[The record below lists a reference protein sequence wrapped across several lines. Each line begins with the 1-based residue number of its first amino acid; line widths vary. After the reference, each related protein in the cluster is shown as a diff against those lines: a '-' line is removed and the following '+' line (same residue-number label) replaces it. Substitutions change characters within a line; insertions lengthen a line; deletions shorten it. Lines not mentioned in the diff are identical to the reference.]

1 MSIEIVLL
9 SLESILLIVTIIL
22 LIYSIKEG
30 KQRNKLILEM
40 GKATKVLTRQE
51 YFLAILDSMMD
62 AKEEITGCITGRL
75 PSGDDK
81 RMVRDI
87 IANIER
93 MTKKGVRVRYL
104 MPKFPD
110 RLHLGYLYMKAG
122 AEILYSSCLMV
133 HNIRFIV
140 IDDRIVVIGIPES
153 IGEREATKKGYRI
166 PSEGLAMMLKNYLD
180 SCEKQ
185 SNFTEYLKEVISQ
198 TGATPEHIAR
208 EYQIDEKE
216 LKKLAG
222 T

>member
-110 RLHLGYLYMKAG
+110 RLHL
-122 AEILYSSCLMV
+122 EIGRAHV
-133 HNIRFIV
+133 
-140 IDDRIVVIGIPES
+140 
-153 IGEREATKKGYRI
+153 
-166 PSEGLAMMLKNYLD
+166 
-180 SCEKQ
+180 
-185 SNFTEYLKEVISQ
+185 
-198 TGATPEHIAR
+198 
-208 EYQIDEKE
+208 
-216 LKKLAG
+216 
-222 T
+222 